1 MLIYEDNFK
10 TTLKEKT
17 YIALGSFD
25 GLHVGH
31 MSLIN
36 KTIELG
42 KKNNAKSMV
51 FTFKNHPLTIIK
63 KDMAPKLIIDNEVK
77 SELLEKAGI
86 DIVNYINFDDE
97 FMKISPEDFI
107 KNMLKCYNAQGIVVG
122 FNYRFG
128 YKNLGDIEL
137 LKKLSDKFGFE
148 LNIIE
153 PVKIDGDIV
162 SSSKIRQLVSEGNII
177 KANKFLN
184 RPFMLHGTV
193 MHGKQ
198 LGRKMN
204 FPTTNLK
211 YNKKFVL
218 PKGGVY
224 YTCVKYNGE
233 KYKGITNIGYNPT
246 VSDKKLSIET
256 HILGFQKEIYNENV
270 KVYFCE
276 RIRDEKK
283 FNSIKELANQL
294 TKDKEFAL
302 RKDICLC

>member
-10 TTLKEKT
+10 TTLKERT

-36 KTIELG
+36 KTIELA

-107 KNMLKCYNAQGIVVG
+107 KNMLNCYNAQGIVVG

-137 LKKLSDKFGFE
+137 LKKLGDKFGFE

-153 PVKIDGDIV
+153 PVKINGDIV

-184 RPFMLHGTV
+184 RPFMLQGTV